1 MVITEAHWE
10 SQWNMN
16 DMWTR
21 GFERLKKSSL
31 LFYFLQ
37 EYLMG
42 NKYQC
47 FFNLADI
54 LWFAAAGAAVQS
66 RVSAVLFFLHFPCT
80 SAVCFRVYSHVFP
93 SFVASF
99 FAYMQA
105 HAHDAQNIALS
116 MDDRQSFLCWF
127 SSAAFFCG
135 HEEERDTGRG
145 STAFPSFC
153 VQRTACSMIA
163 LKSSTARHI
172 DAARG
177 ERRFFSAVGA
187 RDCAFARE
195 LALLRVC
202 VSSVDVR
209 WR

>member
-21 GFERLKKSSL
+21 GFERLKKTSL

-47 FFNLADI
+47 LFDLADI

-93 SFVASF
+93 SFVVLF
-99 FAYMQA
+99 LRTCRHTHTM
-105 HAHDAQNIALS
+105 HKILRCPWTIAN
-116 MDDRQSFLCWF
+116 
-127 SSAAFFCG
+127 
-135 HEEERDTGRG
+135 H
-145 STAFPSFC
+145 
-153 VQRTACSMIA
+153 
-163 LKSSTARHI
+163 
-172 DAARG
+172 
-177 ERRFFSAVGA
+177 FSAG
-187 RDCAFARE
+187 F
-195 LALLRVC
+195 LLLL
-202 VSSVDVR
+202 SSVDMKKRGTPGGGHVAVPFHFVCSAPR
-209 WR
+209 AARLL